1 MTTIIRNNNNSITT
15 KTKTTDD
22 NHYYN
27 NEKVI
32 IEKQREEEELKLE
45 RKILIVTDGLRDN
58 VVKRL
63 RNIEL
68 NKNTNKKISSLSS
81 SKIGRQNIETICDYT
96 IAMIA
101 EINPGCYA

>member
-1 MTTIIRNNNNSITT
+1 
-15 KTKTTDD
+15 
-22 NHYYN
+22 
-27 NEKVI
+27 
-32 IEKQREEEELKLE
+32 
-45 RKILIVTDGLRDN
+45 

-63 RNIEL
+63 SNLEL

-81 SKIGRQNIETICDYT
+81 SKIGRQNIETICEYT